1 MQNTKVKNILIKQKK
16 RLHKYVKE
24 LRFNSILEAFI
35 TALYIFAIAITIA
48 FTPLFADLK
57 FCLAAILLMLTVN
70 IIFAISLI
78 LFVRYSRLEKHIN
91 NIEKSSCDRMQIQVK
106 KIKFILQRHK
116 GENIS
121 ILGVVLTD
129 ITKKKYYYI
138 YPYSFR
144 DDHKFMYFPISDTRK
159 NIKNSVVGNNIVFEC
174 YKNTNIVK
182 LFEKP
187 NG

>member
-1 MQNTKVKNILIKQKK
+1 MENTKVKNILIKQKK

-24 LRFNSILEAFI
+24 LQSNMIVSVFI
-35 TALYIFAIAITIA
+35 TVLYIFAVAIITV
-48 FTPLFADLK
+48 FTPLFTDLK
-57 FCLAAILLMLTVN
+57 FCLAVALLMLVIT

-78 LFVRYSRLEKHIN
+78 SFIRYRRLEKHVN

-116 GENIS
+116 QENIS

-138 YPYSFR
+138 YPYSFY
-144 DDHKFMYFPISDTRK
+144 DDHKFMYFPISATRK
-159 NIKNSVVGNNIVFEC
+159 KIKNSVVGNNIVFEC

-182 LFEKP
+182 LLEKQ